1 MVINDNVYGLTI
13 NDNIY
18 GLTTYMKMCAWVYH
32 MKRIGDDMVGFAQ
45 GKGICQGFSIFPVM
59 RWLVVDIWPD

>member
-45 GKGICQGFSIFPVM
+45 GEGIC
-59 RWLVVDIWPD
+59 